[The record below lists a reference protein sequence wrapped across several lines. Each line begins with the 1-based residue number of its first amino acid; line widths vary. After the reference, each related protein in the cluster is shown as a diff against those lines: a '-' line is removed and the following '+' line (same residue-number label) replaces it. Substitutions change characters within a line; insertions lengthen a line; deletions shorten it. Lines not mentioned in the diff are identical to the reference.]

1 MRNASQTRLVPGKS
15 LLVQITM
22 PEPLAVCF
30 LNEFFYPDNLTG
42 TGNVVSDAARRLH
55 DTHGFDVEAICARLS
70 YVGEEKPSRRED
82 WKGVRIRRVFEPNWN
97 RKGTA
102 LRSLGNLLFVGSVT
116 TSLLF
121 RRKKPDVIFV
131 TTAPPFLPLAA
142 RMMRALRGVPYVY
155 CIYDLEP
162 DRVLGLKVMGETSL
176 FVRLMRRFQQASLGR
191 ASKVMAIG
199 RCMRD
204 RIVATYRIPPDLVE
218 VIPIGADVETLGKPS
233 ATAKGDT
240 FRVVYSGNFGRYHDF
255 DSILDAA
262 KSLAVSHPQVR
273 FVLVGKGA
281 QRAHVDE
288 RVASESLG
296 TIEVKD
302 FLDDAAYA
310 EMLGSADVCLVTM
323 EQGLE
328 GTCVPSKLYAYMAAG
343 KPTVAVVDARCEVAL
358 TVVEAGCGVAVQQA
372 DPVALADAI
381 ADLASDPDRLREMSA
396 KAVEASHGLYSRGRS
411 IESLANM
418 LISVARNRQPHVD
431 VR

>member
-1 MRNASQTRLVPGKS
+1 
-15 LLVQITM
+15 M

-55 DTHGFDVEAICARLS
+55 DVHGFDVEAICARLS
-70 YVGEEKPSRRED
+70 YVGGKKPSRRED

-102 LRSLGNLLFVGSVT
+102 LRSVGNLLFVWCVT

-121 RRKKPDVIFV
+121 RAKKPDVIFV

-142 RMMRALRGVPYVY
+142 RVMRALRGVPYVY

-162 DRVLGLKVMGETSL
+162 DRVLGLKVMGESSL
-176 FVRLMRRFQQASLGR
+176 FVRLMRRFQTVSLRKAG
-191 ASKVMAIG
+191 KVMAIG
-199 RCMRD
+199 RCMAD
-204 RIVATYRIPPDLVE
+204 RIRSAYSISEFSVE
-218 VIPIGADVETLGKPS
+218 VIPIGADVENLGQPS
-233 ATAKGDT
+233 PANKSEH
-240 FRVVYSGNFGRYHDF
+240 FRVVYTGNFGRYHDF

-262 KSLAVSHPQVR
+262 TSLASTHPAVR

-288 RVASESLG
+288 RVAGEGLR
-296 TIEVKD
+296 TVEVKD

-310 EMLGSADVCLVTM
+310 EMLASADVCLVTM

-328 GTCVPSKLYAYMAAG
+328 GTCVPSKFYAYMAAG
-343 KPTVAVVDARCEVAL
+343 KPTLAVVDARCEVAL
-358 TVVEAGCGVAVQQA
+358 TVVEAGCGAAVPQA
-372 DPVALADAI
+372 DPIALAQAI
-381 ADLASDPDRLREMSA
+381 ADLASDPERLAEMSA
-396 KAVEASHGLYSRGRS
+396 RAVEAANGEYSRAKT
-411 IESLANM
+411 IEHLAQT
-418 LISVARNRQPHVD
+418 LRAVAGK
-431 VR
+431 